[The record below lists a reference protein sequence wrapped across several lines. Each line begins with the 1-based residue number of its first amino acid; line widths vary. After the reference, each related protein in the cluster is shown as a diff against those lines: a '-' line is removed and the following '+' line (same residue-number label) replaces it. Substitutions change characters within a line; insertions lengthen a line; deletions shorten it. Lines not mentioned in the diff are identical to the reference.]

1 MVGSYLSVQGDVSLA
16 GEYPVAGGAHV
27 AEVGVDVEV
36 FVVDAALAEGLAT
49 HRALVRPL
57 A

>member
-1 MVGSYLSVQGDVSLA
+1 MQGDVSLA